1 MTVVLE
7 GYIRVPPNEIKTL
20 RYKLQAHIE
29 QTLDEESCLAFEVT
43 RDDHDSGVFHVFE
56 KFVDEEA
63 FNAHQ
68 ARIKVSE
75 WGAVSKNAIRFYCKR
90 REA

>member
-1 MTVVLE
+1 
-7 GYIRVPPNEIKTL
+7 
-20 RYKLQAHIE
+20 
-29 QTLDEESCLAFEVT
+29 LAFEVT
-43 RDDHDSGVFHVFE
+43 QDDHDPGVFHVFE

>member
-1 MTVVLE
+1 MTVVLQ
-7 GYIRVPPNEIKTL
+7 GYISVPPNEIKTL

-29 QTLDEESCLAFEVT
+29 QTLDEE
-43 RDDHDSGVFHVFE
+43 
-56 KFVDEEA
+56 A

-75 WGAVSKNAIRFYCKR
+75 WDAVSKNVTRFYRKR
-90 REA
+90 WEA